1 MIPKKLNQ
9 YASKLMIAIRY
20 KQMKVNALLIPV
32 TSAFLL
38 FVITTD
44 IENISA
50 IISNNDKIVDI
61 TIAGP
66 PYPIS

>member
-1 MIPKKLNQ
+1 
-9 YASKLMIAIRY
+9 MIAIRY

-32 TSAFLL
+32 TPAFLL

-50 IISNNDKIVDI
+50 IISITDKIVAI
-61 TIAGP
+61 IIFIP
-66 PYPIS
+66 PYSVT